1 MALPK
6 VTAPTY
12 ELELPSSG
20 KKVKYRPFLVKEEKI
35 LLIAMDSKD
44 EKQITQ
50 ALVDVLKSC
59 VITRG
64 IKIDE
69 LPSFDLEYVFL
80 KIRAAS
86 VGEEITLNV
95 TCLDDGKTKVSH
107 TISINDVEVHK
118 PKGHSDKIMLS
129 KDVGLIMKY
138 PSLNHFIDIGFLE
151 DKELDGVD
159 IVLNAIDQIFQGDEV
174 TEAKDC
180 TTKELVAFIE
190 SLTQNQFKKITK
202 FFETMPKLKH
212 DFVVINPNTKKE
224 NKYTLEGLQSFF
236 V

>member
-20 KKVKYRPFLVKEEKI
+20 KKIKYRPFLVKEEKI
-35 LLIAMDSKD
+35 LLIALDSKD

-50 ALVDVLKSC
+50 ALIDVLNAC
-59 VITRG
+59 VISRV
-64 IKIDE
+64 KIED

-80 KIRAAS
+80 KVRAAS

-95 TCLDDGKTKVSH
+95 TCTDDNKTKVAH
-107 TISINDVEVHK
+107 TISINDVSVFK
-118 PKGHSDKIMLS
+118 PKGHSDKIMIN
-129 KDVGLIMKY
+129 KTVGIILKY
-138 PSLNHFIDIGFLE
+138 PSLTHFIDVGFLT
-151 DKELDGVD
+151 DKKLDGME
-159 IVLNAIDQIFQGDEV
+159 IILNSIDQIFDGEDV
-174 TEAKDC
+174 TEASDC
-180 TTKELVAFIE
+180 TKKELTSFVE
-190 SLTQNQFKKITK
+190 SLTQNQFKKVSK

-212 DFVVINPNTKKE
+212 EFTVTNPNTKKQ
-224 NKYTLEGLQSFF
+224 NKYTLEGLASFF